1 MVAADE
7 IYREIVKCAGYS
19 GIELEGRSR
28 KREVVD
34 RRVAV
39 ACVMFDMG
47 CTQRDIARCMCRSST
62 SVRLSWLPLRMYVS
76 DEIER
81 IKEEISAANMRLRS
95 YQNLC
100 Q

>member
-7 IYREIVKCAGYS
+7 IYKEIVKCAGYS

-47 CTQRDIARCMCRSST
+47 CTQRDIARCMCRSLCAPK
-62 SVRLSWLPLRMYVS
+62 LSWLPLRMYVL

-81 IKEEISAANMRLRS
+81 IKEAIYADTETGKVL
-95 YQNLC
+95 
-100 Q
+100 